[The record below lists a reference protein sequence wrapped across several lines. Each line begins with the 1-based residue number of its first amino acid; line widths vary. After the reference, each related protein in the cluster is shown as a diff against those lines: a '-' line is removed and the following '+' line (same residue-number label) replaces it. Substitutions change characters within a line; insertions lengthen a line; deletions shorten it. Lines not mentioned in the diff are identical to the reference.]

1 MVDMA
6 SSFLFE
12 RRALML
18 WWRQFWNDVFERS
31 NLRFDQYVRE
41 YLELEDDH
49 YDLRKAKR
57 ILRRES
63 VELLIQRICLLFI

>member
-1 MVDMA
+1 
-6 SSFLFE
+6 
-12 RRALML
+12 ML
-18 WWRQFWNDVFERS
+18 WWRQFWEDVFERS

-41 YLELEDDH
+41 YLELEDDR
-49 YDLRKAKR
+49 YDLRKAER

>member
-1 MVDMA
+1 
-6 SSFLFE
+6 
-12 RRALML
+12 ML
-18 WWRQFWNDVFERS
+18 WWRQFWGDVFEHS
-31 NLRFDQYVRE
+31 NLRFDQCVRE
-41 YLELEDDH
+41 FLELEDDH